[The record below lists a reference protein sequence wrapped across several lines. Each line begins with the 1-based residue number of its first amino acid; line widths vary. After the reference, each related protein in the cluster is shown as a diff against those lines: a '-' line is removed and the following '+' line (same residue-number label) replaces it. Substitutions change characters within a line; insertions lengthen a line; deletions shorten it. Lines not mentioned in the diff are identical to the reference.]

1 MTKSQIFTYLYNTV
15 IVLLLLAGIT
25 YVVLQFTHFGHI
37 EYTDNAR
44 VCQYIAPQTC
54 KNSKPAI
61 PSSARLSTKGPSTK
75 YQVTNLPPLCCIRL
89 FEQRCHIDGENS
101 CLLLL
106 LIIFCGD

>member
-44 VCQYIAPQTC
+44 VCQYIAPKNTH
-54 KNSKPAI
+54 KNSKPVI
-61 PSSARLSTKGPSTK
+61 VLNVR
-75 YQVTNLPPLCCIRL
+75 
-89 FEQRCHIDGENS
+89 
-101 CLLLL
+101 
-106 LIIFCGD
+106 

>member
-15 IVLLLLAGIT
+15 IVLLLLASIT

-54 KNSKPAI
+54 TNSKPAI
-61 PSSARLSTKGPSTK
+61 PSSAKLSTKGQS
-75 YQVTNLPPLCCIRL
+75 
-89 FEQRCHIDGENS
+89 D
-101 CLLLL
+101 
-106 LIIFCGD
+106 

>member
-44 VCQYIAPQTC
+44 VCQYIAQKTC
-54 KNSKPAI
+54 KNSKPVI
-61 PSSARLSTKGPSTK
+61 LWNVK
-75 YQVTNLPPLCCIRL
+75 
-89 FEQRCHIDGENS
+89 
-101 CLLLL
+101 
-106 LIIFCGD
+106 

>member
-44 VCQYIAPQTC
+44 VCQYIAPQNT
-54 KNSKPAI
+54 
-61 PSSARLSTKGPSTK
+61 R
-75 YQVTNLPPLCCIRL
+75 V
-89 FEQRCHIDGENS
+89 
-101 CLLLL
+101 
-106 LIIFCGD
+106 

>member
-54 KNSKPAI
+54 KNSKPVI
-61 PSSARLSTKGPSTK
+61 VWSARLSTKGQS
-75 YQVTNLPPLCCIRL
+75 
-89 FEQRCHIDGENS
+89 D
-101 CLLLL
+101 
-106 LIIFCGD
+106 